1 MRFILYVYGLFL
13 EHHSFTER
21 LQCPSPPRPLVNLQW
36 GQIFNWT
43 FDYYKSMRYSEG
55 FNLFRPIRI
64 SWNSDKQYFLW
75 CTNTNICSQ
84 SVYALQSTLCF
95 TKKKE
100 WSFVLFDATN
110 SVIGTQCFIT
120 VSACQ
125 YWRNV
130 WFNIFV
136 IVTSKIV
143 PHLCNKVFL
152 FIIVYMYVCSYVWSC
167 YSNLN

>member
-43 FDYYKSMRYSEG
+43 LDYYKSMRYSEG

-95 TKKKE
+95 TKKKSE
-100 WSFVLFDATN
+100 VLFYLILQILLLALN
-110 SVIGTQCFIT
+110 VLLQ

-125 YWRNV
+125 YWGNV
-130 WFNIFV
+130 WFSIFCNCNIQNCTTFFA
-136 IVTSKIV
+136 IKCSYS
-143 PHLCNKVFL
+143 LL
-152 FIIVYMYVCSYVWSC
+152 YVCM
-167 YSNLN
+167 